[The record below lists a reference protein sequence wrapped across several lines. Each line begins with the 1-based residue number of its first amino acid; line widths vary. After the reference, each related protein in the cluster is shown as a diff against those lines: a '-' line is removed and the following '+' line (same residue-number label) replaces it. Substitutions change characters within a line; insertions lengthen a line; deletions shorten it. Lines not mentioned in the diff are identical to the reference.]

1 MRYAVLAVLWLLAVS
16 GALIAFAQNEPINAD
31 AVRKALL
38 ATPIWHVDRSTGTTF
53 WHFEMRGDS
62 LWARYSSADGRGMH
76 DVQTK
81 VTNDG
86 LILTDTNG
94 DQIVLKYDP
103 RDIQYPFKGAD
114 KQGTTYEFTP
124 K

>member
-1 MRYAVLAVLWLLAVS
+1 MRYAVLAVLWTIVFS
-16 GALIAFAQNEPINAD
+16 GASTASAQNDSVNAD

-38 ATPIWHVDRSTGTTF
+38 ATAIWHVDRNTGTTF
-53 WHFEMRGDS
+53 WHFEMRGDT
-62 LWARYSSADGRGMH
+62 LWGKYSSADGRGMR
-76 DVQTK
+76 DVRTK

-86 LILTDTNG
+86 LILTDSNG

-103 RDIQYPFKGAD
+103 QDIQYPFKGSD
-114 KQGTTYEFTP
+114 TQGTKYEFTP